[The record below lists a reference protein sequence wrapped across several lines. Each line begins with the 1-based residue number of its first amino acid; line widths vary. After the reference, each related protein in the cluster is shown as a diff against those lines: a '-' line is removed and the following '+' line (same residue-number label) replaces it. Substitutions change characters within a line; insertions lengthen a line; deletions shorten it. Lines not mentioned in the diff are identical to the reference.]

1 MAKGSPVNR
10 GKNSSIC
17 GEAETRQVASTQ
29 RQGEKKTTAASL
41 PLVVESS
48 EVVVRELVVSWVT
61 VVLGVVT
68 VVTLVVISVVEYSV
82 GAKSSL
88 VIGDMNNM
96 HNQ

>member
-1 MAKGSPVNR
+1 MWREGLREDRWEARR
-10 GKNSSIC
+10 GREK
-17 GEAETRQVASTQ
+17 ETVVA
-29 RQGEKKTTAASL
+29 L

-82 GAKSSL
+82 GAKKSL